1 LTKISNH
8 LNKTFSSGESPY
20 LFTPHISL
28 IYKEGM
34 PAEDKVHLAKSLK
47 VPEKYLVSSIAV
59 VTSENRNDPR
69 DLKSWK
75 VVFEKELK
83 Q

>member
-1 LTKISNH
+1 
-8 LNKTFSSGESPY
+8 
-20 LFTPHISL
+20 
-28 IYKEGM
+28 M

-75 VVFEKELK
+75 VVFEKVLK